1 MTSCLGIYVGE
12 NIIKY
17 AKVNKEK
24 DNLKIEA
31 FGVKFYK
38 NLKERLEEKRISA
51 VVVFATVT
59 LLAFRMLI

>member
-38 NLKERLEEKRISA
+38 NLKETIDQIVAETFSNNVPIS
-51 VVVFATVT
+51 VSIF
-59 LLAFRMLI
+59 LL

>member
-38 NLKERLEEKRISA
+38 NLKETIDQIVAETFSNNVPIS
-51 VVVFATVT
+51 VNTSN
-59 LLAFRMLI
+59 